1 MEIIK
6 AILAIASFV
15 FHIIII
21 VELFKSFKRI
31 KELKE
36 QHQKDHYT
44 LEHLS
49 IKQDKANR
57 EILNRLAELEK
68 ISKNSKI

>member
-1 MEIIK
+1 MDIIETLLK
-6 AILAIASFV
+6 LAACIINIV
-15 FHIIII
+15 IIIC
-21 VELFKSFKRI
+21 LFKSFKRI

-49 IKQDKANR
+49 IKQDKANK

-68 ISKNSKI
+68 TIIERK